1 MGVFLEPKNLEILFL
16 NGLNILTFKYLPFIF
31 FLFSGGSTFW
41 RLGTY
46 QNVPCRVRCLNTC
59 LKCCKP
65 TSSTSPDH
73 ESEIKHVSVLYN
85 FNINQDHYWLIIL
98 NIYIIYGIILHIDF
112 HINLIF
118 LELHQALQAGDLQLG
133 LRMFSE
139 MRQKHVR
146 PSAVTFSILVKVG
159 ESMGSR

>member
-1 MGVFLEPKNLEILFL
+1 MSGKRNSNTCRICWRGSSRGLSPILGAKKEGFSCKKISQNQVRLRRAGNRLQLPVGGLCQGVAQLLLWMGVFLEPKNLEILFL

-85 FNINQDHYWLIIL
+85 FNINQDHYWLII
-98 NIYIIYGIILHIDF
+98 
-112 HINLIF
+112 
-118 LELHQALQAGDLQLG
+118 
-133 LRMFSE
+133 
-139 MRQKHVR
+139 
-146 PSAVTFSILVKVG
+146 
-159 ESMGSR
+159 